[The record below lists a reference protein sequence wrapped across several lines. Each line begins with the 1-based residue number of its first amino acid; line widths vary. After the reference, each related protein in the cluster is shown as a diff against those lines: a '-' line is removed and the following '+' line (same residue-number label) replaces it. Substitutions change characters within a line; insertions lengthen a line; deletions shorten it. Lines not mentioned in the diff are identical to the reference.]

1 MRETLRTKDHQQVN
15 LLTLNGTVVD
25 DLQYKE
31 GLRTIHTTSVAAV
44 INAQQKNKV
53 LQQPSPNISKTE
65 ASLNRKTRVT
75 LAQLRSG
82 YSPYLNSYLNR
93 INPTTY
99 PTDSCPDCEQSPHT
113 TDHLFTCPA
122 NTTTLSTKEP
132 SGRTPQRR
140 PTLRLCR
147 TTTFDRGYNNN
158 NPYNSTRPKTQE
170 SFGFIYSAIFCGNFG
185 GGVHKSDNTEIPFR
199 LMHYFDGFS
208 TKIVFLLSTK
218 TIYGKDQA
226 KISEM

>member
-99 PTDSCPDCEQSPHT
+99 PTASCPDCEQSPHT
-113 TDHLFTCPA
+113 MNTCFPVGQ
-122 NTTTLSTKEP
+122 TPPRSRQEP

-140 PTLRLCR
+140 PTSLACQPTLRLCW
-147 TTTFDRGYNNN
+147 TMADDMGYNNN
-158 NPYNSTRPKTQE
+158 KVP
-170 SFGFIYSAIFCGNFG
+170 
-185 GGVHKSDNTEIPFR
+185 
-199 LMHYFDGFS
+199 
-208 TKIVFLLSTK
+208 
-218 TIYGKDQA
+218 
-226 KISEM
+226 